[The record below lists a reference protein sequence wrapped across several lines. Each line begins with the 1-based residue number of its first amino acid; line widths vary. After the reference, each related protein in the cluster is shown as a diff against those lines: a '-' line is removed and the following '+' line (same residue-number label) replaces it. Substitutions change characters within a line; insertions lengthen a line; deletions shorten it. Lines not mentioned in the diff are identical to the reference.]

1 MRAFRR
7 FLRLPA
13 LVAVVLACAVL
24 LTAVGIA
31 IGPHSK
37 EALFAVDRE
46 RADVALDL
54 SPGAQRTEVYD
65 NSGNEIGI
73 LRYDIDRQLVEIDQ
87 VPDDVLATLLAV
99 EDNKFWLHNGV
110 DIRAI
115 SRAMIQNLTSGAI
128 TQGGSTITQ
137 QIVKLRIVGNESS
150 FSRKIREAVLAARL
164 EEEFS
169 KEEILEFYLNE
180 IYFGNGAYGLQA
192 AAETYFGKNV
202 SQLDVGDAA
211 FLAGLIRSPGIYDGF
226 DDIDIVGK
234 RRSMSLQSAQDAGII
249 DSEDRERFEQRGLP
263 DRNRSPQRTDETLKR
278 DYFLDE
284 VTEALLTHPALGET
298 YQERF
303 AKVYNGGLRVWT
315 TFDPTLQ
322 RHMEE
327 AVLEVLPGG
336 SGDFE
341 VAIASVDPTSG
352 AVRAFIGGPEF
363 ADFQFNLVTQGSR
376 QPGSSFKTYVLAAA
390 IEKAGLYP
398 FDTIS
403 GVGPCTFP
411 NPPNVDYEVS
421 NFNENEGIVGTVQY
435 AVLKSSNCGFV
446 RLGLRTGLDNVVEV
460 ANRLLGRDLENSF
473 RPYLSM
479 SLGAQEVTPLEQA
492 VAYAAIANGGLRM
505 EPHFITRIEDASGSV
520 IYQHV
525 PRGRRAIKATTAAW
539 VSEVLSNNV
548 VAGTGRRAQLPSGQ
562 PSAGKTG
569 TAQDFSDAWYVG
581 FTPQLSTAVWMGHPE
596 EKVSM
601 TDIQG
606 RDGTGGW
613 IPARVWGAYMTRALQ
628 DEEILPLATPPP
640 PQRNSQLLYLPDE
653 TCAIDVDLG
662 LERGLMEF
670 ELPCAMAV
678 VDLEAGKFRAHP
690 EANCRMTELSATG
703 IFRDEYLNCALVPTR
718 NPVTT
723 TTEPLPEEDN
733 GT

>member
-1 MRAFRR
+1 M
-7 FLRLPA
+7 RLPI

-24 LTAVGIA
+24 ITVVGVAVG
-31 IGPHSK
+31 PHGK
-37 EALFAVDRE
+37 EALFAVDKE
-46 RADVALDL
+46 RIDIELDL

-65 NSGNEIGI
+65 SVGNEIGI
-73 LRYDIDRQLVEIDQ
+73 LRYDIDRELVKIAE
-87 VPDDVLATLLAV
+87 VPGDVLATLLAV
-99 EDNKFWLHNGV
+99 EDNKFWTHNGV

-137 QIVKLRIVGNESS
+137 QIVKLRVVGNESS
-150 FSRKIREAVLAARL
+150 FTRKIREAVLAARL
-164 EEEFS
+164 EEEFP

-192 AAETYFGKNV
+192 AAETYFGKNTDE
-202 SQLDVGDAA
+202 LDVGDAA
-211 FLAGLIRSPGIYDGF
+211 FLAGLIRSPSIYDGF
-226 DDIDIVGK
+226 NDVEIVSR
-234 RRSMSLQSAQDAGII
+234 RRSMSLQSALNAEII
-249 DSEDRERFEQRGLP
+249 STEDRDRFEQRELP
-263 DRNRSPQRTDETLKR
+263 DRNRSPQRTDETLRK

-284 VTEALLTHPALGET
+284 VTEALLAHPALGET

-322 RHMEE
+322 EHMES
-327 AVLEVLPGG
+327 AVEDVLPDGT
-336 SGDFE
+336 GDFE
-341 VAIASVDPTSG
+341 VAVASVDPTTG
-352 AVRAFIGGPEF
+352 AVRAFIGGTEF
-363 ADFQFNLVTQGSR
+363 VDSQFNIATQGKR

-390 IEKAGLYP
+390 IEKGGLFP

-403 GVGPCTFP
+403 GIGPCAFP

-421 NFNENEGIVGTVQY
+421 NFNGSKGGVGTLQY

-460 ANRLLGRDLENSF
+460 ANRLIGRDAEDSF

-505 EPHFITRIEDASGSV
+505 EPFLISKIEDSSGAV
-520 IYQHV
+520 LYQHV

-539 VSEVLSNNV
+539 VSEVLANNV
-548 VAGTGRRAQLPSGQ
+548 TSGTGRRAALGNGQ

-569 TAQDFSDAWYVG
+569 TAQDFTDAWYVG

-596 EKVSM
+596 EKVPM
-601 TDIQG
+601 TDVQG
-606 RDGTGGW
+606 RNGTGGW
-613 IPARVWGAYMTRALQ
+613 VPARIWGAYMTSVLEKETIVPFRK
-628 DEEILPLATPPP
+628 PPP
-640 PQRNSQLLYLPDE
+640 PQRESQLLYLADE
-653 TCAIDVDLG
+653 TCSVDIDLG
-662 LERGLMEF
+662 LERGLMKF
-670 ELPCAMAV
+670 DLPCAMAQ
-678 VDLEAGKFRAHP
+678 VDLENGVFLPHP
-690 EANCRMTELSATG
+690 EANCRITELSVTG
-703 IFRDEYLNCALVPTR
+703 VHRDEYLNCALVPSR
-718 NPVTT
+718 NPVVTT
-723 TTEPLPEEDN
+723 KEPPN
-733 GT
+733 G

>member
-7 FLRLPA
+7 LIRLPI
-13 LVAVVLACAVL
+13 LVAMVLACAVL
-24 LTAVGIA
+24 ITVAGIAVG
-31 IGPHSK
+31 PHGR

-46 RADVALDL
+46 RIDVDLDL

-65 NSGNEIGI
+65 SVGNDIGI
-73 LRYDIDRQLVEIDQ
+73 LRYDIDRQLVKISE
-87 VPDDVLATLLAV
+87 VPDEVLATLLAV
-99 EDNKFWLHNGV
+99 EDNKFWTHNGV

-137 QIVKLRIVGNESS
+137 QIVKLRVVGNESS

-192 AAETYFGKNV
+192 AAETYFGKNAN
-202 SQLDVGDAA
+202 QLDVGDAA

-226 DDIDIVGK
+226 GDVEIVGK
-234 RRSMSLQSAQDAGII
+234 RRSMSLQSALDAEII
-249 DSEDRERFEQRGLP
+249 SIEERDRFEQRGLP
-263 DRNRSPQRTDETLKR
+263 DRNRSPQRTDETLRK

-284 VTEALLTHPALGET
+284 VTEALLAHPALGET

-303 AKVYNGGLRVWT
+303 AQVYNGGLRVWT
-315 TFDPTLQ
+315 TFDPSLQ
-322 RHMEE
+322 RHMES
-327 AVLEVLPGG
+327 AVEDVLPEGT
-336 SGDFE
+336 GDFE
-341 VAIASVDPTSG
+341 IAVASVDPSTG

-363 ADFQFNLVTQGSR
+363 ADFQFNLVTQGKR

-390 IEKAGLYP
+390 IEKGGLFP

-403 GVGPCTFP
+403 GLGPCTFP

-421 NFNENEGIVGTVQY
+421 NFNENEGVVGTLQY

-460 ANRLLGRDLENSF
+460 ANRLIGRDSEDSF

-505 EPHFITRIEDASGSV
+505 EPFFISKIENSSGSV
-520 IYQHV
+520 LYQHV

-539 VSEVLSNNV
+539 VSEVLANNV
-548 VAGTGRRAQLPSGQ
+548 TAGTGRRAGLESGQ

-581 FTPQLSTAVWMGHPE
+581 FTPHLSTAVWMGHPE

-613 IPARVWGAYMTRALQ
+613 IPARVWGAYMTSALEQ
-628 DEEILPLATPPP
+628 EEIIPFPKAPP
-640 PQRNSQLLYLPDE
+640 PQRKSQLLYLADE
-653 TCAIDVDLG
+653 TCSVDIDLG
-662 LERGLMEF
+662 PERDPMTF
-670 ELPCAMAV
+670 DLPCAMAQ
-678 VDLEAGKFRAHP
+678 VDLEAGTFLPHP
-690 EANCRMTELSATG
+690 EANCKMTELSKTG
-703 IFRDEYLNCALVPTR
+703 VHRNEYLNCGLVPSR
-718 NPVTT
+718 DPVTT
-723 TTEPLPEEDN
+723 TTEPINEDPN
-733 GT
+733 GA

>member
-7 FLRLPA
+7 LLRLPI
-13 LVAVVLACAVL
+13 LVASIVACAVL
-24 LTAVGIA
+24 ITAVGIA
-31 IGPHSK
+31 IGPHSR

-46 RADVALDL
+46 RIDVDLDL

-65 NSGNEIGI
+65 SAGNEIGI
-73 LRYDIDRQLVEIDQ
+73 LRYDIDRQLIKIGE

-99 EDNKFWLHNGV
+99 EDNKFWTHNGV

-137 QIVKLRIVGNESS
+137 QIVKLRVVGNESS

-192 AAETYFGKNV
+192 ASETYFGKNV
-202 SQLDVGDAA
+202 DELDVGDAA

-226 DDIDIVGK
+226 DDVEIVGK
-234 RRSMSLQSAQDAGII
+234 RRSMSLQSAVDADII
-249 DSEDRERFEQRGLP
+249 SADDRDQFEQRGLP
-263 DRNRSPQRTDETLKR
+263 DRNRSPQQTDETLRR

-284 VTEALLTHPALGET
+284 VTEALLAHPALGET

-315 TFDPTLQ
+315 TFDRTLQ

-327 AVLEVLPGG
+327 AVEDVLPGG
-336 SGDFE
+336 GGDFE
-341 VAIASVDPTSG
+341 VAVASVDPASG

-363 ADFQFNLVTQGSR
+363 ADFQFNLVTQGKR

-390 IEKAGLYP
+390 IEKAGLFP

-403 GVGPCTFP
+403 GIGPCTFP

-421 NFNENEGIVGTVQY
+421 NFNENEGAVGTVQY
-435 AVLKSSNCGFV
+435 AILKSSNCGFV

-460 ANRLLGRDLENSF
+460 ANRLLGRDAENSF

-505 EPHFITRIEDASGSV
+505 EPFFISKIEDANGSV
-520 IYQHV
+520 LYQHV

-539 VSEVLSNNV
+539 VSEVLANNV
-548 VAGTGRRAQLPSGQ
+548 VAGTGKRARLESGQ

-581 FTPQLSTAVWMGHPE
+581 FTPHLSTAVWMGHPE

-601 TDIQG
+601 TDVQG
-606 RDGTGGW
+606 REGTGGW
-613 IPARVWGAYMTRALQ
+613 VPARIWGSYMTRVLEQ
-628 DEEILPLATPPP
+628 EEIVPLPKPPP
-640 PQRNSQLLYLPDE
+640 PQRTSQLLYLPEEKCVVD
-653 TCAIDVDLG
+653 IDLG
-662 LERGLMEF
+662 PERGLMPF
-670 ELPCAMAV
+670 DLPCAMTQ
-678 VDLEAGKFRAHP
+678 VDLNAGIFLPHP
-690 EANCRMTELSATG
+690 EANCRMTELSAWG
-703 IFRDEYLNCALVPTR
+703 IHRDEYLNCALVSNR

-723 TTEPLPEEDN
+723 TTEPPAEN
-733 GT
+733 